1 MSEMQRLGLFAAL
14 LMVIGLVPVISSFAK
29 SQMPVETSMG
39 PSPAQDVKL
48 EMHFS
53 ISEPNSEIIAYRDY
67 ESHPAFDGRI
77 SRWSKKFPWLGFA
90 AEGSVWQEV
99 GKDLETSID
108 ADTDFDPMASPVLL
122 RNPNWRIRPFVV
134 IGPTVIISERGKHKV
149 DSLNH
154 IFTGIYYNF

>member
-1 MSEMQRLGLFAAL
+1 MSEMQRVGLFAAIF
-14 LMVIGLVPVISSFAK
+14 MVIGLAPVMSSLAK
-29 SQMPVETSMG
+29 SQMLTETSMG
-39 PSPAQDVKL
+39 PSPAQAVKL
-48 EMHFS
+48 ETHFS

-77 SRWSKKFPWLGFA
+77 YRWYEKFPWLGFA
-90 AEGSVWQEV
+90 AEGAVWQEV

-122 RNPNWRIRPFVV
+122 RNPNWRIQPFVV
-134 IGPTVIISERGKHKV
+134 IGPTVIISQRGKHKV

-154 IFTGIYYNF
+154 IFTGIYYSF